1 VSLCARKLCVARA
14 GRTLVRELDLC
25 LAPGELL
32 AVLGPNGAGKS
43 SLLRVLA
50 GELAPS
56 GGALVL
62 RERPLAT
69 WDRTELARRRALLE
83 QQSQLRF
90 PLRALEVVAL
100 GRLAHEEPEAT
111 THAFAAR
118 ALEDAGAS
126 AFAQRLY
133 TELSGGERQR
143 VQLARTLAQIA
154 GFEGEGALLFA
165 DEPCAS
171 QDPRHALAVLGALRA
186 AAARGAAVVAALHD
200 LNAAARFADRVLLLG
215 PSGVLALGPPE
226 AVLRPGLLQRAF
238 GLDFDCAQRAAD
250 GTLVV
255 LPVLPVLPVVP
266 TWRASRQLA

>member
-1 VSLCARKLCVARA
+1 MSLCARKLCVARA
-14 GRTLVRELDLC
+14 SRTLVHGLDLC

-56 GGALVL
+56 GGELVL
-62 RERPLAT
+62 RERPLAA
-69 WDRTELARRRALLE
+69 WNRAQLARRRALLE
-83 QQSQLRF
+83 QQSSLRF

-100 GRLAHEEPEAT
+100 GRLAHAESEAT
-111 THAFAAR
+111 TRAFAAR
-118 ALEDAGAS
+118 ALEDAGA
-126 AFAQRLY
+126 AEFAERVY

-143 VQLARTLAQIA
+143 VQLARALAQIA
-154 GFEGEGALLFA
+154 GAEREGALLFA

-186 AAARGAAVVAALHD
+186 VAARGAAVVAALHD

-226 AVLRPGLLQRAF
+226 AVLRPGPLERAF
-238 GLDFDCAQRAAD
+238 GLGFDCTQRASD

-255 LPVLPVLPVVP
+255 LPAVQP
-266 TWRASRQLA
+266 WRQSRRLA

>member
-1 VSLCARKLCVARA
+1 VSLCARKLGVARA
-14 GRTLVRELDLC
+14 GRTLVHELDLC

-32 AVLGPNGAGKS
+32 ALLGPNGAGKS

-56 GGALVL
+56 AGELVL
-62 RERPLAT
+62 QGRPLAE
-69 WDRTELARRRALLE
+69 WKPAQLARRRALLE
-83 QQSQLRF
+83 QQSALRF
-90 PLRALEVVAL
+90 PLRALEVVTL
-100 GRLAHEEPEAT
+100 GRIAHEEPERTAL
-111 THAFAAR
+111 AYAAR
-118 ALEDAGAS
+118 ALEDAGA
-126 AFAQRLY
+126 AEYAERVY

-143 VQLARTLAQIA
+143 VHLARALAQIA
-154 GFEGEGALLFA
+154 GAERAGALLFA

-215 PSGVLALGPPE
+215 PQGVLALGPPE

-238 GLDFDCAQRAAD
+238 GLDFDCTERASD
-250 GTLVV
+250 GCLVV
-255 LPVLPVLPVVP
+255 LPAVQ
-266 TWRASRQLA
+266 TWRKPRQLA